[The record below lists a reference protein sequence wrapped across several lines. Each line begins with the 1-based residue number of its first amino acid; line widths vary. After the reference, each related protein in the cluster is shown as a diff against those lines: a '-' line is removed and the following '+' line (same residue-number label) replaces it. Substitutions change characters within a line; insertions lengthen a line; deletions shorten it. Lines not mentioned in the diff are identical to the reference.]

1 MLFSS
6 PQQKELKMSKDV
18 YESIKTAIDAAP
30 RNGYVAELHLQVIK
44 YADLLENV
52 SGKEFCERLSLGKA
66 WGTEFT
72 KMKKISIRLRQ
83 ADLNPD
89 KI

>member
-1 MLFSS
+1 MKHTEIFE
-6 PQQKELKMSKDV
+6 K
-18 YESIKTAIDAAP
+18 IRHAIDNSP

-44 YADLLENV
+44 YADELENV
-52 SGKEFCERLSLGKA
+52 SGKEFCSELGLSQS

-72 KMKKISIRLRQ
+72 KMKKIASRLRG
-83 ADLNPD
+83 AGLIPS

>member
-1 MLFSS
+1 MVTSEVFD
-6 PQQKELKMSKDV
+6 KIRKAMDR
-18 YESIKTAIDAAP
+18 AP

-52 SGKEFCERLSLGKA
+52 SGKEFCAQLNLGPA

-72 KMKKISIRLRQ
+72 KMKKISARLRN
-83 ADLNPD
+83 AGLEPE

>member
-1 MLFSS
+1 MPRDVFILIKEAIESS
-6 PQQKELKMSKDV
+6 
-18 YESIKTAIDAAP
+18 P

-44 YADLLENV
+44 YADLLRNV
-52 SGKEFCERLSLGKA
+52 SGREFCEKLDLKPA

-72 KMKKISIRLRQ
+72 KMKKIADRLRQ
-83 ADLNPD
+83 AGLDPA

>member
-1 MLFSS
+1 MAEEEVF
-6 PQQKELKMSKDV
+6 EN
-18 YESIKTAIDAAP
+18 IKQAMEKAP

-44 YADLLENV
+44 YADVLDEV
-52 SGKEFCERLSLGKA
+52 SGKDFCAKLDLGSS

-72 KMKKISIRLRQ
+72 KMKKIASRLRD
-83 ADLNPD
+83 AGLNPE